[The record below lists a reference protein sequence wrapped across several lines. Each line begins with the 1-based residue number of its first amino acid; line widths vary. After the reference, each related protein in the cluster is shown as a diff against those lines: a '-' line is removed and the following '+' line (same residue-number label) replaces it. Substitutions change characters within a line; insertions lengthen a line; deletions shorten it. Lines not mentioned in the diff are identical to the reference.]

1 MNSMARININ
11 TFDLNLLVAFDALM
25 QERNVTRAGA
35 CVGLSQPSMS
45 NALSRM
51 RRLCEDPLF
60 VRTSKGMEPTPLAQL
75 LGPPVRDGLA
85 KLRAGLNQPFEFDP
99 ARSDR
104 NFQLLM
110 SDMGEVIYLPR
121 LMRRV
126 VEVAPQVSI
135 RALQLPRGQYRNA
148 LESGE
153 VDLAIGFLLA
163 LGTGFHQQMLFSDT
177 YVCLVRED
185 HPRIG
190 QSLSLKQFKA
200 ESHVVIELSDSGQEA
215 AAAPLSSAALLERIL
230 ARKGIGRRTALRVPH
245 FTVVP
250 AIIQNTDLLVT
261 VPSSVIEAMPGLRRV
276 KALPLPFETP
286 RLEVKQFWHQRYHHD
301 PASRWLRGV
310 IAQMM
315 SERGPTVAPPS
326 AGAKR

>member
-1 MNSMARININ
+1 MAKININ
-11 TFDLNLLVAFDALM
+11 RLDLNLLVVFDALM

-35 CVGLSQPSMS
+35 LVGLSQPSMS

-51 RRLCEDPLF
+51 RKLCGDPLF
-60 VRTSKGMEPTPLAQL
+60 VRTSKGMEPTPFAQL
-75 LGPPVRDGLA
+75 LGPPVHDGLA
-85 KLRAGLNQPFEFDP
+85 MLRAGLNQPVDFEP
-99 ARSDR
+99 ERSDR
-104 NFQLLM
+104 SFQLLM
-110 SDMGEVIYLPR
+110 SDIGEVIYLPR

-126 VEVAPQVSI
+126 VEAAPGVSI
-135 RALQLPRGQYRNA
+135 RALQLPRGQYANS

-153 VDLAIGFLLA
+153 VDLAIGYLPA
-163 LGTGFHQQMLFSDT
+163 LGRGFYQQVLFSDT

-200 ESHVVIELSDSGQEA
+200 ESHVMIEPSGAGQEA
-215 AAAPLSSAALLERIL
+215 AGAPLSSAALLERIL
-230 ARKGIGRRTALRVPH
+230 ARKGIVRRTALRVPH

-250 AIIQNTDLLVT
+250 GIIQNTDLLVI
-261 VPSSVIEAMPGLRRV
+261 VPSSVFDSMPGLRRV
-276 KALPLPFETP
+276 KALHLPFETP
-286 RLEVKQFWHQRYHHD
+286 LLEVKQFWHQRYHHD

-315 SERGPTVAPPS
+315 SDRRPGAGPPS
-326 AGAKR
+326 RTANR

>member
-1 MNSMARININ
+1 MIDMARININ
-11 TFDLNLLVAFDALM
+11 TFDLNLLVACEAMM

-51 RRLCEDPLF
+51 RTLCGDPLF
-60 VRTSKGMEPTPLAQL
+60 VRTSKGMEPTPLAQM

-85 KLRAGLNQPFEFDP
+85 KLLAGLNQPFEFDP

-104 NFQLLM
+104 NFKLLM
-110 SDMGEVIYLPR
+110 SDMGEVIYLPK
-121 LMRRV
+121 LMRWV
-126 VEVAPQVSI
+126 VEAAPQVSV
-135 RALQLPRGQYRNA
+135 RALQCPRGQYRNA

-153 VDLAIGFLLA
+153 VDLAIGFLPA
-163 LGTGFHQQMLFSDT
+163 LGAGFRQQRLFSDT

-190 QSLSLKQFKA
+190 KTLSLRQFKA
-200 ESHVVIELSDSGQEA
+200 ESHVVIELSDSGQQGA
-215 AAAPLSSAALLERIL
+215 ATPLSSAALLERIL
-230 ARKGIGRRTALRVPH
+230 SRKGIGRRTALRVPH

-261 VPSSVIEAMPGLRRV
+261 VPSSVIDAMPGLRQV

-286 RLEVKQFWHQRYHHD
+286 PLEVKQFWHQRYHHD
-301 PASRWLRGV
+301 PANRWLRGV

-315 SERGPTVAPPS
+315 SERGPTLAPS
-326 AGAKR
+326 SKGVK

>member
-1 MNSMARININ
+1 MARINISRL
-11 TFDLNLLVAFDALM
+11 DLNLLVVFDALM

-35 CVGLSQPSMS
+35 LVGLSQPSMS

-51 RRLCEDPLF
+51 RKLWGDPLF

-75 LGPPVRDGLA
+75 LGPSVRDGLA
-85 KLRAGLNQPFEFDP
+85 MLRAGLNQPFDFDP

-121 LMRRV
+121 LMRRL
-126 VEVAPQVSI
+126 VEAAPQVSI
-135 RALQLPRGQYRNA
+135 RAVQLPRRQYHDA

-153 VDLAIGFLLA
+153 VDLAIGFLPA
-163 LGTGFHQQMLFSDT
+163 LGTGFYQQTLFTDS

-200 ESHVVIELSDSGQEA
+200 ESHVVIEPSDSAQEP
-215 AAAPLSSAALLERIL
+215 AAAPSSSAALLERIL

-286 RLEVKQFWHQRYHHD
+286 LLDVKLFWHQRYHHD

-310 IAQMM
+310 IAEVM
-315 SERGPTVAPPS
+315 SERRSTAAPPPR
-326 AGAKR
+326 GVKR